1 MTKAASSL
9 TVVELRKELKEM
21 GLDTTGLKAA
31 LVARYEEAL
40 KAEGGDGAKKEK
52 KVEKTTTTTTTRG
65 RGKKRAAESDEESEE
80 EKVCPALFSLLC
92 IDCV

>member
-31 LVARYEEAL
+31 LVARYEEAI

-52 KVEKTTTTTTTRG
+52 KVEKTTTTTT